1 MSTPQAGRPTLHR
14 RAFLIGSLSATAA
27 TAALAPGQASALA
40 MPTLAAA
47 TADRACCPTR
57 IAAPVEPAQVS
68 LRDAAIGNQQAM
80 ALARR
85 SSTIMGLSELAL
97 QFAAEL
103 SDDQIRQAT
112 LDLLHN
118 PAPTYQLRSPSP
130 ADKAAVRAELL
141 EAGLI
146 PDRTTVEGIFP
157 PVGDPNQAPQAFW
170 SAPGSTYTGHHAF
183 PGGLLVHEWFNAQM
197 ARHFATT
204 YDEVYGLAAI
214 PGVLDVGI
222 AYAAPLWHDIHK
234 VTVNQW
240 NPDGSELVE
249 QVIADT
255 GGHHPLSGAEAIV
268 RGMSPDFVVALL
280 SAHDAPTN
288 ISSNATQT
296 GLQRLVN
303 YIRAAAIIARVDPI
317 ETGLLVS
324 TPDGGFALT
333 QSPPR
338 IEGHIDHLSD
348 HDFIFSIDSAAL
360 LVQTLKQLAPA
371 YGIDP
376 GAEPARFNLFRNT
389 VLSQVPDMRLYGFL
403 ASSAGGADAV
413 KSAIDREVDFAG
425 VLDRK

>member
-1 MSTPQAGRPTLHR
+1 MSTPPEPGRLTLHR
-14 RAFLIGSLSATAA
+14 RAFLIGGLSATAA
-27 TAALAPGQASALA
+27 TAALAAPSALA
-40 MPTLAAA
+40 AGTN
-47 TADRACCPTR
+47 RACCPTR
-57 IAAPVEPAQVS
+57 IAAPIEPAQVS
-68 LRDAAIGNQQAM
+68 LRDTAIGNQQAM
-80 ALARR
+80 AMARR
-85 SSTIMGLSELAL
+85 SSTIMRLNELAL
-97 QFAAEL
+97 QFAADL
-103 SDDQIRQAT
+103 PDDQVRQAT
-112 LDLLHN
+112 LDLLRN
-118 PAPTYQLRSPSP
+118 PAPSYQLRSPSP
-130 ADKAAVRAELL
+130 TDKAAVRAELL

-146 PDRTTVEGIFP
+146 PDRTNVEGIFP
-157 PVGDPNQAPQAFW
+157 PVADPSQAPQAFW

-197 ARHFATT
+197 ARQFATT
-204 YDEVYGLAAI
+204 YDEVYGLASGPGAI
-214 PGVLDVGI
+214 DVSI

-240 NPDGSELVE
+240 NPDGSEFIE

-268 RGMSPDFVVALL
+268 RGMSPDFVIALL

-288 ISSNATQT
+288 INSNPTQT

-303 YIRAAAIIARVDPI
+303 YIRAAAIIARVDPV

-324 TPDGGFALT
+324 TPDGGFGLV
-333 QSPPR
+333 QNPPR
-338 IEGHIDHLSD
+338 VEGHIDHLSD
-348 HDFIFSIDSAAL
+348 HDFVFSIDSAVL
-360 LVQTLKQLAPA
+360 LVQTLKQLAPT

-376 GAEPARFNLFRNT
+376 AAEPARFNLFRNT

-403 ASSAGGADAV
+403 QVGGADAV